1 MIELKNVSKF
11 YYQNGMVSTGFTK
24 INLKLNVGEFVVI
37 TGESG
42 SGKSTLLNVISG
54 LDSYEEG
61 EMYIDGVETSHY
73 TEKDFEEY
81 RRKYISNI
89 FQNFNLVN
97 SYTVYQNICLV
108 LLLDGNNKK
117 DIKDK
122 VLELID
128 KVGLTKFKNT
138 KVSKLSGGQKQRV
151 AIARA
156 LALDTPIIVAD
167 EPTGNLDSKSGKQI
181 MKLLHDVSKDKLV
194 ILVSHNREEALE
206 YATRII
212 SMHDGRVIEDKKI
225 KEIEEKKLEDKE
237 YKNITF
243 LNKLY
248 LGFKNTFNILPKF
261 LLIFVVFFVLS
272 FTFLYEYSGFK
283 RDIENINLSGSNMF
297 FYYKD
302 LRRIVINKKDRSSIS
317 NEDFEKISHI
327 DHVYSIF
334 KQDTL
339 LDNSLSLENDQGT
352 YIGGMIGLYEDLD
365 EVTKGRLPIN
375 SNEAVVYIDKSHTY
389 LAKNIDNY
397 LDKTMHLYDPYSE
410 YTYDITIVG
419 FKISEKYM
427 PDNYIYLH
435 PDFYDNIDS
444 RINLSSSHTFFKLN
458 SYINYTEYYS
468 RNLEPSPLVP
478 KGSIYIP
485 ENLEYSCP
493 YFNCTNNVV
502 KVNVEN
508 PYYEEEKEFKVTQ
521 VFNEKNYKSILNTNK
536 KYEDVSNYS
545 YINPSDYDE
554 LYKKDIYQ
562 SSVFVDDIKSLNA
575 VEKELNDM
583 GFDTLVFKDSLV
595 DEGRTMSIVL
605 EIVSSLITV
614 FLVFV
619 LFFVAYFVIKLI
631 LRSRN
636 IYFTTIRILGAT
648 KKIARQILDI
658 ELFINASISY
668 LCALFI
674 IYLTYRGVLDLWFK
688 DLIPYMS
695 LKLYIVI
702 YLILILISQL
712 ISRRFARKIF
722 TKTIM
727 KTYREEVE

>member
-11 YYQNGMVSTGFTK
+11 YYQNGMVGTGFTK
-24 INLKLNVGEFVVI
+24 VNLKLNVGEFVLV

-61 EMYIDGVETSHY
+61 EMYIDGEETSHY

-117 DIKDK
+117 DIKNK

-167 EPTGNLDSKSGKQI
+167 EPTGNLDSKSGKQV

-194 ILVSHNREEALE
+194 ILVSHNREEAIE
-206 YATRII
+206 YATRVI
-212 SMHDGRVIEDKKI
+212 SMHDGRVIEDKQI
-225 KEIEEKKLEDKE
+225 KKIEEEKLPEKE

-248 LGFKNTFNILPKF
+248 LGFKNTFNILSKF
-261 LLIFVVFFVLS
+261 LLIFIVFFILS
-272 FTFLYEYSGFK
+272 FTLLYEYSGFK
-283 RDIENINLSGSNMF
+283 KDIERINLSGSNMF
-297 FYYKD
+297 FNYSD
-302 LRRIVINKKDRSSIS
+302 LRRIIINKKDRSVITPDDINNIS
-317 NEDFEKISHI
+317 KNN
-327 DHVYSIF
+327 HVYTVF
-334 KQDTL
+334 KDDTI
-339 LDNSLSLENDQGT
+339 LDNSITLRDDNNT
-352 YIGGMIGLYEDLD
+352 YIGGLIGLYEDLD
-365 EVTKGRLPIN
+365 SVTIGRLPKGG
-375 SNEAVVYIDKSHTY
+375 NEAVLYIDNGY
-389 LAKNIDNY
+389 NYIIKNADEFI
-397 LDKTMHLYDPYSE
+397 DKTMYYEDYYENTIYDVK
-410 YTYDITIVG
+410 IVG
-419 FKISEKYM
+419 IKISEKYM
-427 PDNYIYLH
+427 SDNYIYFH
-435 PDFYDNIDS
+435 PDFYKNIITNANMTRS
-444 RINLSSSHTFFKLN
+444 KTFFKLN
-458 SYINYTEYYS
+458 DYISYSDYYNRILMPSSNVDRNMIYINDDLS
-468 RNLEPSPLVP
+468 
-478 KGSIYIP
+478 
-485 ENLEYSCP
+485 YSCLS
-493 YFNCTNNVV
+493 YNCTNNNI
-502 KVNVEN
+502 KVNVKST
-508 PYYEEEKEFKVTQ
+508 YYEVEKDFKVSK
-521 VFNEKNYKSILNTNK
+521 VFDDKNYKNLLGTNQ
-536 KYEDVSNYS
+536 KYEEASKYA
-545 YINPSDYDE
+545 YINPSDYEE
-554 LYKKDIYQ
+554 LYKNDTYQ
-562 SSVFVDDIKSLNA
+562 SSVFVDDIKSLNE
-575 VEKELNDM
+575 VKNKLNDL
-583 GFDTLVFKDSLV
+583 GYDTLVVKESLV
-595 DEGRTMSIVL
+595 DIDREASIIL
-605 EIVSSLITV
+605 EIISSLITI
-614 FLVFV
+614 FLVVV

-648 KKIARQILDI
+648 KKVARQILDI

-668 LCALFI
+668 FI
-674 IYLTYRGVLDLWFK
+674 CLLMIYLTNNGTINLWFK
-688 DLIPYMS
+688 DQIPYMS
-695 LKLYIVI
+695 TKLFIVI

-712 ISRRFARKIF
+712 ISRRFSRKIF